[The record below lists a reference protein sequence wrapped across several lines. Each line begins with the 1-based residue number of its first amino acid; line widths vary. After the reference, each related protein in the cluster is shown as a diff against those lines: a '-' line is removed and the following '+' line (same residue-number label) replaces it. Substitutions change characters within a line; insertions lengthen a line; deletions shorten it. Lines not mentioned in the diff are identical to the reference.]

1 MPEDTDKTIPEET
14 KPPESPEPLTED
26 KPENKE
32 PPAALHPVGKLSAEN
47 KALAKTGKIKDNL
60 RVDEVDQSPT
70 IPPVEPHLLMELQDP
85 EIMGTD
91 IRAVAQDLKLVE
103 RGLAE
108 FQRQYQELSRRKSDI
123 DKKLLAIGKRSA
135 GLGKLQLILQKTQIQ
150 SGPSEQVKRFQ
161 KQSMEQRARKVKNAQ
176 EFLKHGTTPDALKK
190 LINPKSPIDQ
200 GFAGRKPGIGQG
212 RPGQRL
218 PARI

>member
-1 MPEDTDKTIPEET
+1 MPTDTEQETPEEVT
-14 KPPESPEPLTED
+14 
-26 KPENKE
+26 
-32 PPAALHPVGKLSAEN
+32 PPAQPQPGENLSAEN
-47 KALAKTGKIKDNL
+47 KALKKAGKLKDNL

-70 IPPVEPHLLMELQDP
+70 VPPVEPHLFMELQDP

-91 IRAVAQDLKLVE
+91 IRLVAKDLQLVE

-135 GLGKLQLILQKTQIQ
+135 GLGKIQLILQKREIQ
-150 SGPSEQVKRFQ
+150 SGPSDQIKRFQ
-161 KQSMEQRARKVKNAQ
+161 KQSMQQRANRAKNAQ
-176 EFLKHGTTPDALKK
+176 EFIKAGTSPEAIRKM
-190 LINPKSPIDQ
+190 INPKSPIDQ
-200 GFAGRKPGIGQG
+200 GFAGRKAPHGSG
-212 RPGQRL
+212 RPGHRL